1 MLVRAS
7 IAFLAV
13 VLAGQ
18 PLSHGQAATTTS
30 TATNTTATSVRV
42 VAPRPPMQARSYTI
56 PGRTEPFEAST
67 IFTRATGIIT
77 ERRFDIGDAVNAGDI
92 LAVVDVPEID
102 RAVDSA
108 QAAVD
113 QAKARSDNAVQLA
126 DRAAGLAG
134 TRAISQ
140 EEIDQRRANAIEA
153 QAALRFAQAEL
164 DKLKTQKEF
173 AIVRAPFSGLIAG
186 RNFERG
192 DRVRGDSATADGW
205 LYRLVR
211 LDQLRFVIAA
221 PPDLALRLNKESKIK
236 VGFTELPEVS
246 LTAPFYRSS
255 GVFDEA
261 TGTMRVEFILKND
274 DQGIP
279 AGLTGTGTIELT
291 FKGTSFIIPSNT
303 ILTENGVTM
312 VAVINDSA
320 VNRVPV
326 TIGRILGRDVEI
338 SAAAISATSQV
349 IINPNALLRDGDKVQ
364 IEAPPQ
370 PAPAK

>member
-7 IAFLAV
+7 IAFVAMA
-13 VLAGQ
+13 LAGQ
-18 PLSHGQAATTTS
+18 PMSHGQAPVVTS
-30 TATNTTATSVRV
+30 IRV
-42 VAPRPPMQARSYTI
+42 VTPRAPVQARSYTI
-56 PGRTEPFEAST
+56 PGRTEPFESST

-92 LAVVDVPEID
+92 IAVVDVPEID
-102 RAVDSA
+102 RAMDSA
-108 QAAVD
+108 QAAID
-113 QAKARSDNAVQLA
+113 QAKARSDNATQIA
-126 DRAAGLAG
+126 ERAAGLAG

-140 EEIDQRRANAIEA
+140 EEIDQRRANAVEA
-153 QAALRFAQAEL
+153 LAALRFSQAEL

-211 LDQLRFVIAA
+211 LDQIRFVIAA

-236 VGFTELPEVS
+236 VGFTQLPDVA

-261 TGTMRVEFILKND
+261 SGTMRVEFLLKND
-274 DQGIP
+274 EQRIP

-291 FKGTSFIIPSNT
+291 FTGTTFIVPNNT
-303 ILTENGVTM
+303 ILSENGVTM
-312 VAVINDSA
+312 VALVTESA
-320 VNRVPV
+320 VTRVPV
-326 TIGRILGRDVEI
+326 RVGRILGRDVEI
-338 SAAAISATSQV
+338 SSAALSAASQV

-364 IEAPPQ
+364 IDAPPT
-370 PAPAK
+370 PAPAR